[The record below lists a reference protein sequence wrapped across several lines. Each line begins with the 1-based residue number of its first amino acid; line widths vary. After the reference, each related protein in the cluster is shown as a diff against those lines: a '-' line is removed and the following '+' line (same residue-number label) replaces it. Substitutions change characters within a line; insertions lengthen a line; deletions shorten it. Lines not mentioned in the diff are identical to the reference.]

1 MYSKAISAGLV
12 LLSSAFVSGPVH
24 AADDSFLLVKQD
36 DKVSVYGKRPENCVS
51 DGASVMFVVEN
62 RTKERLEL
70 KLELLNMK
78 VKNKLTVMVEP
89 SGNTSVLSLSPDPE
103 ACHTELV
110 DMKVS
115 PVSPKVLKQVP
126 AAVPSA
132 PAPANPVAAD
142 RVM

>member
-1 MYSKAISAGLV
+1 MSPKLFVTGLFVFSA
-12 LLSSAFVSGPVH
+12 SAF
-24 AADDSFLLVKQD
+24 AADASFQLVKQD
-36 DKVSVYGKRPENCVS
+36 EKVSVYGKKPESCVS

-103 ACHTELV
+103 ACNTELV
-110 DMKVS
+110 DMKVNAVVPK
-115 PVSPKVLKQVP
+115 PVKTAPT
-126 AAVPSA
+126 AI
-132 PAPANPVAAD
+132 PAPVNPVAAD

>member
-1 MYSKAISAGLV
+1 MNSKVFSAGLA
-12 LLSSAFVSGPVH
+12 LLSSAFIAGPVL

-110 DMKVS
+110 DMKVN
-115 PVSPKVLKQVP
+115 PVSPKAMKPVP
-126 AAVPSA
+126 AAIPAA

>member
-1 MYSKAISAGLV
+1 MSSKAFVAGLF
-12 LLSSAFVSGPVH
+12 LFSASAF
-24 AADDSFLLVKQD
+24 AADASFQLVKQD
-36 DKVSVYGKRPENCVS
+36 EKVSVYGKRPENCVS
-51 DGASVMFVVEN
+51 DGASVMFLVEN

-103 ACHTELV
+103 ACRTELV
-110 DMKVS
+110 DMKVN
-115 PVSPKVLKQVP
+115 PVLPKPVKTAIPAIAPSADPKPAEP
-126 AAVPSA
+126 AAA
-132 PAPANPVAAD
+132 GD